1 MFGIEKEKAWQL
13 VVFIGSM
20 LFLTSAS
27 SSYDA
32 AAILGIT
39 YEEINVWLFC
49 VIWPILTIYM
59 SYEIIK
65 LRLRIARLSR

>member
-1 MFGIEKEKAWQL
+1 MADSSIYWVD
-13 VVFIGSM
+13 VVFNICVK
-20 LFLTSAS
+20 FL
-27 SSYDA
+27 YDA

>member
-1 MFGIEKEKAWQL
+1 MADSGIYWVDVIFNICVK
-13 VVFIGSM
+13 
-20 LFLTSAS
+20 FL
-27 SSYDA
+27 YDV

-65 LRLRIARLSR
+65 LRLRIARLSG

>member
-1 MFGIEKEKAWQL
+1 MADSGIYWVDVIFNICVK
-13 VVFIGSM
+13 
-20 LFLTSAS
+20 FL
-27 SSYDA
+27 YDA

-49 VIWPILTIYM
+49 IIWPIVTIYM

-65 LRLRIARLSR
+65 LRLRIARLSKQTNFGNL

>member
-1 MFGIEKEKAWQL
+1 MADSGIYWVDVIFNICVK
-13 VVFIGSM
+13 
-20 LFLTSAS
+20 FL
-27 SSYDA
+27 YDV

>member
-1 MFGIEKEKAWQL
+1 MADSGIYWVDVIFNICVK
-13 VVFIGSM
+13 
-20 LFLTSAS
+20 FL
-27 SSYDA
+27 YDV

-65 LRLRIARLSR
+65 LRLRIARLSKQTNFGNL

>member
-1 MFGIEKEKAWQL
+1 MADSSIYWVD
-13 VVFIGSM
+13 VVFNICVK
-20 LFLTSAS
+20 FL
-27 SSYDA
+27 YDA

-65 LRLRIARLSR
+65 LRLRIARLSKQTNFGNL

>member
-1 MFGIEKEKAWQL
+1 MAASGIYWVDVIFNICVK
-13 VVFIGSM
+13 
-20 LFLTSAS
+20 FL
-27 SSYDA
+27 YDA

-49 VIWPILTIYM
+49 VIWPIVTIYM

-65 LRLRIARLSR
+65 LRLRIARLSKQTNFGNL

>member
-1 MFGIEKEKAWQL
+1 MADSGIYWVDVIFNICVK
-13 VVFIGSM
+13 
-20 LFLTSAS
+20 FL
-27 SSYDA
+27 YDA

>member
-1 MFGIEKEKAWQL
+1 MADSGIYWVDVIFNICVK
-13 VVFIGSM
+13 
-20 LFLTSAS
+20 FL
-27 SSYDA
+27 YDA

-49 VIWPILTIYM
+49 VIWPIVTIYM

>member
-1 MFGIEKEKAWQL
+1 MADSGIYWVDVIFNICVK
-13 VVFIGSM
+13 
-20 LFLTSAS
+20 FL
-27 SSYDA
+27 YDV

-49 VIWPILTIYM
+49 VIWPILTIYLG
-59 SYEIIK
+59 YEIIQ

>member
-1 MFGIEKEKAWQL
+1 MADSGIYWVDVIFNICVK
-13 VVFIGSM
+13 
-20 LFLTSAS
+20 FL
-27 SSYDA
+27 YDA

-49 VIWPILTIYM
+49 VIWPIVTIYM

-65 LRLRIARLSR
+65 LRLLIARLSR

>member
-1 MFGIEKEKAWQL
+1 MAASGIYWVDVIFNICVK
-13 VVFIGSM
+13 
-20 LFLTSAS
+20 FL
-27 SSYDA
+27 YDA

>member
-1 MFGIEKEKAWQL
+1 MADSGIYWVDVIFNICVK
-13 VVFIGSM
+13 
-20 LFLTSAS
+20 FL
-27 SSYDA
+27 YDA

-49 VIWPILTIYM
+49 VIWPIVTIYM

-65 LRLRIARLSR
+65 LRLRIARLSKQTNFGNL